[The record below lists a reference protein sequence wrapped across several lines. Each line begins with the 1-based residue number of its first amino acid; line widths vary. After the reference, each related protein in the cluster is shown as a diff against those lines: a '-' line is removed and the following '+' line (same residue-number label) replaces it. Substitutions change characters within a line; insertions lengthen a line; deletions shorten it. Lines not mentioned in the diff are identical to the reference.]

1 MVGDA
6 QHNPATDGGRL
17 IGCLLTIAG
26 IAIFG
31 AFTGYVAS
39 WFLAPTERRQTT
51 EMQEIQSELEALRK
65 AVEKLGEKR
74 G

>member
-1 MVGDA
+1 MSK
-6 QHNPATDGGRL
+6 
-17 IGCLLTIAG
+17 TISKKFLMRIILVIAVAG

-39 WFLAPTERRQTT
+39 WFLAPTEKRQAT

-65 AVEKLGEKR
+65 AVEELGGKR